1 MSTSTAVPKQ
11 FPPRSAPAKPVVN
24 AAGQERRASHV
35 ASANGH
41 SAMEGQ
47 FGSPLLDS
55 LQERYVA
62 GELTIEQ
69 SIAEAKRHYGID

>member
-1 MSTSTAVPKQ
+1 MNTATAVPQK
-11 FPPRSAPAKPVVN
+11 FPPMAAAKP
-24 AAGQERRASHV
+24 AISEAEQQRRASYV

-55 LQERYVA
+55 LQARYVA
-62 GELTIEQ
+62 GEISSQDAIHELN
-69 SIAEAKRHYGID
+69 KRYGLA

>member
-1 MSTSTAVPKQ
+1 MSTAPAVPHQLPSMTEPSK
-11 FPPRSAPAKPVVN
+11 PAISREDL
-24 AAGQERRASHV
+24 QRRASYV

-55 LQERYVA
+55 LQARYVS
-62 GELTIEQ
+62 GEL
-69 SIAEAKRHYGID
+69 SIQESIDEAKRHYGIG

>member
-1 MSTSTAVPKQ
+1 MSTATTVPRT
-11 FPPRSAPAKPVVN
+11 FPPKSAPARPTLS
-24 AAGQERRASHV
+24 AAEQERRASHV

-69 SIAEAKRHYGID
+69 SIAEAKRQYGID

>member
-1 MSTSTAVPKQ
+1 MSTATTVLKK
-11 FPPRSAPAKPVVN
+11 FPPQSAPAKPSVS
-24 AAGQERRASHV
+24 AAEQERRASHV

-55 LQERYVA
+55 LQARYVA

>member
-1 MSTSTAVPKQ
+1 MSTATAVPQK
-11 FPPRSAPAKPVVN
+11 FPPMAAPKKP
-24 AAGQERRASHV
+24 AISEAEQQRRASYV

-55 LQERYVA
+55 LQARYVA
-62 GELTIEQ
+62 GEISSQDAIHELN
-69 SIAEAKRHYGID
+69 KRYGLA